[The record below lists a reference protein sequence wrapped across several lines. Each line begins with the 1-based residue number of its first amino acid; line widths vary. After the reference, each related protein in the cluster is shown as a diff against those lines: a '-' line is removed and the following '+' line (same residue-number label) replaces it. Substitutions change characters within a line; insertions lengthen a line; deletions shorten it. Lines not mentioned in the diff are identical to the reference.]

1 MGTNNFGRGSDHF
14 ITYYAKK
21 VISFD
26 EYFYYPDGWESIEE
40 FEEQYYKQLEEPGI
54 VTMRDYEEIDEKIED
69 FNRELEIFKITIEN
83 GYYDG
88 FQIVTDFVEY
98 DLFDE
103 GITYDDVEM
112 FGFDSEEELNDLLSE
127 EYSKV
132 RAFLKELAKEYDLLK

>member
-1 MGTNNFGRGSDHF
+1 MGTSNFGRGSDHF
-14 ITYYAKK
+14 ITYYANS

-26 EYFYYPDGWESIEE
+26 DYFYNPDNWESIEE
-40 FEEQYYKQLEEPGI
+40 FEEQYYEQLEEPGV
-54 VTMRDYEEIDEKIED
+54 VTMQDYEEIQDKIDD
-69 FNRELEIFKITIEN
+69 FNRELEIFKIEIKP

-88 FQIVTDFVEY
+88 FQIVTDFIEY

-112 FGFDSEEELNDLLSE
+112 FGFDSVEELNEMLSE

-132 RAFLKELAKEYDLLK
+132 RAFLKELAKYYDLLK